1 MIRHEDALKFAR
13 EWIEAWNSH
22 DLAKILSHY
31 SEDFA
36 LTTPYIVEVM
46 KEPTGAIKGKKAVR
60 DYWERAFQR
69 IPDLHLD
76 LIDCF
81 PSVRSM
87 VILYRT
93 MLDRHAAE
101 WLLFG
106 DDGRVRRSI
115 AHYSHSIV
123 QTTLGHEEHEED
135 LRNAEQTIVG
145 SLNRSVISKKFP
157 FFVSFVLFVVK
168 DFYVCSNPKL
178 ILVAAMLR

>member
-1 MIRHEDALKFAR
+1 MISHEDALKFAR
-13 EWIEAWNSH
+13 EWVEAWNSH

-60 DYWERAFQR
+60 DYWESALQR
-69 IPDLHLD
+69 IPDLHLE
-76 LIDCF
+76 LIA
-81 PSVRSM
+81 R
-87 VILYRT
+87 
-93 MLDRHAAE
+93 
-101 WLLFG
+101 
-106 DDGRVRRSI
+106 RRSKKCRTDNCGFFEPV
-115 AHYSHSIV
+115 HYFK
-123 QTTLGHEEHEED
+123 
-135 LRNAEQTIVG
+135 R
-145 SLNRSVISKKFP
+145 FP

>member
-1 MIRHEDALKFAR
+1 MISHEDALKFAR

-22 DLAKILSHY
+22 DLSKILSHY

-46 KEPTGAIKGKKAVR
+46 KEPTGAIKGKKAVK
-60 DYWERAFQR
+60 DYWERSLQR
-69 IPDLHLD
+69 IPDLHLE

-101 WLLFG
+101 WLLFN
-106 DDGRVRRSI
+106 DDGMVKRSI
-115 AHYSHSIV
+115 AHYS
-123 QTTLGHEEHEED
+123 
-135 LRNAEQTIVG
+135 
-145 SLNRSVISKKFP
+145 
-157 FFVSFVLFVVK
+157 
-168 DFYVCSNPKL
+168 
-178 ILVAAMLR
+178 